1 MSHLLGSGPA
11 DPVNAR
17 AGVGYSSPEAWCLEV
32 GPGSG
37 MVEEDLPLRQP
48 VEVREGDELSYVLL
62 PESACSDERR
72 WDSTYV
78 CLDAV
83 LDDGSRLSG
92 RGLVDQ
98 YGQSLTPAA
107 QGDGKRAWVD
117 QWNLRRVALT
127 GLAGRRIERILV
139 VARAGE
145 VPLRVW
151 GDEVDVRP
159 ARPFPTTALDQVDI
173 RRGTHSSDRFSR
185 GNNAPLVGLPHGGVF
200 GLPMTDAAAGN
211 WPYAWH
217 AHNRDTAGGPN
228 RPAIEGFATSHIP
241 SPWMGDH
248 GVFQVMPSAQAE
260 PDEDR
265 RARALGFDHAD
276 EQAGPH
282 RYAVT
287 LDGGLTAELVTG
299 VFALGMRFTGARS
312 LVLDHH
318 SEIRSLTC
326 ANGGDGDGD
335 GGEVVVR
342 ALLADRE
349 GKPAQHIHLRVT
361 GAVGHLSL
369 DDGRLRGHLALSG
382 TGAVD
387 VRLGLSTVS
396 DEQAA
401 ANLAAAGTFDEMAA
415 RAREAWERALDTVEI
430 EGASEDQLVSIRSG
444 LYRVFLYPNRYGE
457 GPSHAHVSPYDLTTV
472 RHAPMTV
479 TNGFWDTYRTAWPLL
494 ALLDPAGAGEL
505 AEGFVEHFRDRGW
518 TPRWSA
524 PAAEDCMTGTT
535 FDTVLGDL
543 ALRGVPGID
552 LETAYASA
560 LRNATV
566 PADDVRVGRKG
577 LRKAIFRGYVDTET
591 PEGLSWTL
599 DNAINDWS
607 ISRLAR
613 ALRSR
618 EIRRDVLVGLPTGNR
633 QERPVVSGT
642 AEDLAAEEEY
652 FARRALGYRN
662 VFDTDRGFFIGRTA
676 SGDWRDCFDPDEW
689 GNDYTETNAWG
700 TAFTAPH
707 DGVGLAELH
716 GGEAALGARL
726 DEFFARPETGAAS
739 LSGHYG
745 FAIHEMS
752 EARDVRMGMLGLSN
766 QPAHHIP
773 FVYMFAGRHDDAH
786 RIVRECVSRLFVGS
800 DLGQGYPGDEDNG
813 EMSAWYV
820 FATIGLYP
828 LVPGS
833 ATYVLVPP
841 SVRRTVLRP
850 ADGKEIVIETV
861 GEGDYIRAVRL
872 DGEPWEEISV
882 PHARLVEGAH
892 LVIELSELPC
902 GWAKDSRPP
911 SASRIAPGRPIADV
925 GLDRLDH
932 RVSALTDDT
941 GETEVALA
949 AGEQVEVPLVGER
962 RVSLYTVTAA
972 ERGRIGWEM
981 EYLDAAGTTVAREE
995 RVAETYVWAGQTRVF
1010 RVRRGEVVTASAV
1023 RFSATTG
1030 CVLTQ
1035 LEFIEDDR
1043 EMTDRVRQDGH

>member
-1 MSHLLGSGPA
+1 MKGPR
-11 DPVNAR
+11 DPVAAR
-17 AGVGYSSPEAWCLEV
+17 AGVGYSSEDAWLLEV
-32 GPGSG
+32 EPGAG
-37 MVEEDLPLRQP
+37 DVEAEFPLAAP
-48 VEVREGDELSYVLL
+48 IEVADGDELRFVVF
-62 PESACSDERR
+62 PESASTDERR

-78 CLDAV
+78 CVDGL
-83 LDDGSRLSG
+83 LDDGRRLSEV
-92 RGLVDQ
+92 GLVDQ
-98 YGQSLTPAA
+98 YGQTLTPAA
-107 QGDGKRAWVD
+107 QGEGKRAWVD

-127 GLAGRRIERILV
+127 GLAGCRIERLLV
-139 VARAGE
+139 VVRATE

-151 GDEVDVRP
+151 VDDVGVRP
-159 ARPFPTTALDQVDI
+159 ARPLPAEPLDQVDI

-200 GLPMTDAAAGN
+200 GLPMTNAAAGN

-217 AHNRDTAGGPN
+217 AHNRDTAGGAN
-228 RPAIEGFATSHIP
+228 RPAIEAFATSHIP

-248 GVFQVMPSAQAE
+248 GVFGVMPSPLAE
-260 PDEDR
+260 PDDDR

-276 EQAGPH
+276 EEAGPH
-282 RYAVT
+282 RYAVA
-287 LDGGLTAELVTG
+287 LDGGVTAELVPG
-299 VFALGMRFTGARS
+299 DFALGMRFTGARS

-318 SEIRSLTC
+318 GEIRSLTC
-326 ANGGDGDGD
+326 ENGREGLI
-335 GGEVVVR
+335 VR
-342 ALLADRE
+342 ALLDDRE
-349 GKPAQHIHLRVT
+349 GKPAQHIHLRVEGT
-361 GAVGHLSL
+361 SQLRLGG
-369 DDGRLRGHLALSG
+369 GRLRGHIALNGAG
-382 TGAVD
+382 TVD
-387 VRLGLSTVS
+387 VRLGISTVS

-401 ANLAAAGTFDEMAA
+401 ANLDAAGSFDEMAA
-415 RAREAWERALDTVEI
+415 TARAAWEQALATVEI
-430 EGASEDQLVSIRSG
+430 EGASEDQLISIRSG
-444 LYRVFLYPNRYGE
+444 LYRLFLYPNRYGE
-457 GPSHAHVSPYDLTTV
+457 GPAHAHTSPYDLTAV

-479 TNGFWDTYRTAWPLL
+479 THGFWDTYRTAWPLL
-494 ALLDPAGAGEL
+494 TLLDPAGAGEL

-535 FDTVLGDL
+535 FDTVLADL

-560 LRNATV
+560 LKNATV

-577 LRKAIFRGYVDTET
+577 LRHAIFRGYVDTET
-591 PEGLSWTL
+591 HEGMSWTL

-613 ALRSR
+613 IVGD
-618 EIRRDVLVGLPTGNR
+618 ETVGLLAGNR
-633 QERPVVSGT
+633 PVDPRLSGA

-652 FARRALGYRN
+652 FSRRALGYRK
-662 VFDTDRGFFIGRTA
+662 VFDTSRGFFIGRTP

-689 GNDYTETNAWG
+689 GHDYTETNAWG

-707 DGVGLAELH
+707 DGAGLAALH
-716 GGEAALGARL
+716 GGGAALGAKL
-726 DEFFARPETGAAS
+726 DDFFARPETGAAS

-745 FAIHEMS
+745 VAIHEMT

-773 FVYMFAGRHDDAH
+773 FMYMFAGRHDDAH
-786 RIVRECVSRLFVGS
+786 RIVRECLGRLFVGS

-833 ATYVLVPP
+833 ASYVIVPP

-850 ADGKEIVIETV
+850 AAGEEIVIEAV
-861 GEGDYIRAVRL
+861 GSGGYIRSVML
-872 DGEPWEEISV
+872 DGEPWAEISI
-882 PHARLVEGAH
+882 PHARLVDGAH
-892 LVIELSELPC
+892 LVIELSEVPC

-911 SASRIAPGRPIADV
+911 SASRIAPGLPVTDAAV
-925 GLDRLDH
+925 
-932 RVSALTDDT
+932 VVPASLTDDT
-941 GETEVALA
+941 GETTIALR

-962 RVSLYTVTAA
+962 WLSLYTVTSA
-972 ERGRIGWEM
+972 EPGDLAWALD
-981 EYLDAAGTTVAREE
+981 YLDAGGATLAREE
-995 RVAETYVWAGQTRVF
+995 RAAETYVWAGQTRVF
-1010 RVRRGEVVTASAV
+1010 RVRRGAPVVAGAV
-1023 RFSATTG
+1023 RFTALSD

-1035 LEFIEDDR
+1035 LELIEDDL
-1043 EMTDRVRQDGH
+1043 ENRQDEH

>member
-1 MSHLLGSGPA
+1 MKGPR
-11 DPVNAR
+11 DPVAAR
-17 AGVGYSSPEAWCLEV
+17 AGVGYSSEDAWLLEV
-32 GPGSG
+32 APGVRD
-37 MVEEDLPLRQP
+37 VEAEFPLEAP
-48 VEVREGDELSYVLL
+48 IEVADGDELRFVVF
-62 PESACSDERR
+62 PESASTDERR

-83 LDDGSRLSG
+83 LDDGRRLSEI
-92 RGLVDQ
+92 GLVDQ
-98 YGQSLTPAA
+98 YGQALTPAA
-107 QGDGKRAWVD
+107 QGEGRRTWVD

-127 GLAGRRIERILV
+127 GSAGRRIERLLV
-139 VARAGE
+139 VVRAAE

-151 GDEVDVRP
+151 VDDVGVRP
-159 ARPFPTTALDQVDI
+159 VRPFPAEPLDQVDI

-200 GLPMTDAAAGN
+200 GLPMTNAAAGN

-228 RPAIEGFATSHIP
+228 RPAIEAFATSHIP

-248 GVFQVMPSAQAE
+248 GVFGVMPSPLIE
-260 PDEDR
+260 PDDDR

-276 EQAGPH
+276 EEAGPH
-282 RYAVT
+282 RYAVA
-287 LDGGLTAELVTG
+287 LDGGVTAELVPG
-299 VFALGMRFTGARS
+299 DFALGMRFTGARS

-318 SEIRSLTC
+318 GEIRSLTC
-326 ANGGDGDGD
+326 ENGREGLI
-335 GGEVVVR
+335 VR
-342 ALLADRE
+342 ALLDDRQ
-349 GKPAQHIHLRVT
+349 GKPAKHIHLRVEGT
-361 GAVGHLSL
+361 SQLRLGG
-369 DDGRLRGHLALSG
+369 GRLRGHIALNGAG
-382 TGAVD
+382 TVD
-387 VRLGLSTVS
+387 VRLGISTVS

-401 ANLAAAGTFDEMAA
+401 ANLAAAGSFDEMATRA
-415 RAREAWERALDTVEI
+415 RAAWAQALATVEI

-444 LYRVFLYPNRYGE
+444 LYRLFLYPNRYGE
-457 GPSHAHVSPYDLTTV
+457 GPTHAHTSPYDLTTV

-479 TNGFWDTYRTAWPLL
+479 THGFWDTYRTAWPLL

-505 AEGFVEHFRDRGW
+505 AEGFVEHFRHRGW

-535 FDTVLGDL
+535 FDTVLADL

-560 LRNATV
+560 LKNATV

-577 LRKAIFRGYVDTET
+577 LRRAIFRGYVDTET
-591 PEGLSWTL
+591 HEGMSWTL
-599 DNAINDWS
+599 DNAINDWG
-607 ISRLAR
+607 ISRLAGVLSEHR
-613 ALRSR
+613 A
-618 EIRRDVLVGLPTGNR
+618 D
-633 QERPVVSGT
+633 
-642 AEDLAAEEEY
+642 EDLAAEEAY

-662 VFDTDRGFFIGRTA
+662 VFDTSRGFFIGRTP
-676 SGDWRDCFDPDEW
+676 GGRWREAFDPDEW

-707 DGVGLAELH
+707 DGAGLAALH
-716 GGEAALGARL
+716 GGEDALGAKL
-726 DEFFARPETGAAS
+726 DELFARPESGAAS

-745 FAIHEMS
+745 FAIHEMT

-773 FVYMFAGRHDDAH
+773 FVYMFAGRHDAAH
-786 RIVRECVSRLFVGS
+786 RIVRECLGRLFVGS

-833 ATYVLVPP
+833 ASYVIVPP

-850 ADGKEIVIETV
+850 RDGKEIVIEAV
-861 GEGDYIRAVRL
+861 GSGGYIRSVTL
-872 DGEPWEEISV
+872 DGAAWDEISI
-882 PHARLVEGAH
+882 PHARLVDGAH
-892 LVIELSELPC
+892 LVIELSEVPC
-902 GWAKDSRPP
+902 GWAQDSRPP
-911 SASRIAPGRPIADV
+911 SASWIAPGLP
-925 GLDRLDH
+925 
-932 RVSALTDDT
+932 VSDASVVVPGSLTDDT
-941 GETEVALA
+941 GETVIALR
-949 AGEQVEVPLVGER
+949 AGEQVEVPLVAER
-962 RVSLYTVTAA
+962 RLSLYTVTSA
-972 ERGRIGWEM
+972 EPGDLAWALD
-981 EYLDAAGTTVAREE
+981 YLDAGGATVAREE

-1010 RVRRGEVVTASAV
+1010 RVRRGDPVVAGAV
-1023 RFSATTG
+1023 RFTALSD

-1035 LEFIEDDR
+1035 LELIEDDL
-1043 EMTDRVRQDGH
+1043 ENRQDEH